1 MKFRKFYAL
10 TLLLL
15 FSHSIYSHDSE
26 CLVSKDTEYNRPCIE
41 RLKPRALNV
50 IDRTML
56 EPQATLFS
64 EDTEGVL
71 VKPDVPLIG
80 VLGASG
86 RTGILVIQE
95 LQSRDS
101 NIRAFSRNI
110 EKAKE
115 NISGDFEWV
124 YADVTK
130 PETLTVALQ
139 GVDILISTIGSTG
152 GDNSELIDYQ
162 GSINF
167 VDAAKE
173 SGVKHIIYMSSIGA
187 GGAENFSTVI
197 INLVTDKA
205 MKWKSLGEDYIRNSG
220 IDFTIVRPGGLR
232 GELGTLGIRFEQGD
246 EIIGW
251 IPRGDV
257 ASVLVASIYNP
268 DALNK
273 TFEVIN
279 DESLAIGA
287 WRDEF
292 KNLTT
297 DEYGKIATGN
307 LPINYILV
315 PLVILVLII
324 YLVRRRRKKRL

>member
-1 MKFRKFYAL
+1 MKFREFYTL

-86 RTGILVIQE
+86 RTGIYVIQE

-115 NISGDFEWV
+115 NVSGNFEWV

-197 INLVTDKA
+197 LNLVTDKA
-205 MKWKSLGEDYIRNSG
+205 MKWKSLGEEYIRNSS
-220 IDFTIVRPGGLR
+220 INFTIVRPGGLR
-232 GELGTLGIRFEQGD
+232 GDPGALGIKLAQGD
-246 EIIGW
+246 QIIGW

-257 ASVLVASIYNP
+257 ASVLVESIYNP

-279 DESLAIGA
+279 DESLVEDA

-297 DEYGKIATGN
+297 DEYGVIATGN

-315 PLVILVLII
+315 PLVVLVLII
-324 YLVRRRRKKRL
+324 YLIRRRRKKGF

>member
-1 MKFRKFYAL
+1 
-10 TLLLL
+10 
-15 FSHSIYSHDSE
+15 
-26 CLVSKDTEYNRPCIE
+26 
-41 RLKPRALNV
+41 
-50 IDRTML
+50 ML

-86 RTGILVIQE
+86 RTGIYVIQE

-115 NISGDFEWV
+115 NVSGDFEWV

-197 INLVTDKA
+197 LNLVTDKA
-205 MKWKSLGEDYIRNSG
+205 MKWKSLGEEYIRNSS
-220 IDFTIVRPGGLR
+220 INFTIVRPGGLR
-232 GELGTLGIRFEQGD
+232 GDPGALGIKLAQGD
-246 EIIGW
+246 QIIGW

-257 ASVLVASIYNP
+257 ASVLVESIYNP

-279 DESLAIGA
+279 DESLVEDA

-297 DEYGKIATGN
+297 DEYGVIATGN

-315 PLVILVLII
+315 PLVVLVLII
-324 YLVRRRRKKRL
+324 YLIRRRRKKGF

>member
-1 MKFRKFYAL
+1 MKFRKFYTL

-86 RTGILVIQE
+86 RTGIYVIQE

-152 GDNSELIDYQ
+152 GDSSELIDYQ

-197 INLVTDKA
+197 INLFTDKA
-205 MKWKSLGEDYIRNSG
+205 MKWKSLGEEYIRNSS
-220 IDFTIVRPGGLR
+220 INFTIVRPGGLR
-232 GELGTLGIRFEQGD
+232 GDPGALGIKLAQGD
-246 EIIGW
+246 QIIGW

-257 ASVLVASIYNP
+257 ASVLVESIYNP

-279 DESLAIGA
+279 DESLVEDA

-297 DEYGKIATGN
+297 DEYGVIATGN

-315 PLVILVLII
+315 PLVVLVLII
-324 YLVRRRRKKRL
+324 YLIRRRRKKRF

>member
-1 MKFRKFYAL
+1 MKFREFYVLA
-10 TLLLL
+10 TLLL
-15 FSHSIYSHDSE
+15 FSHSVYSHESE
-26 CLVSKDTEYNRPCIE
+26 CKVSEDTEYNRPCIE
-41 RLKPRALNV
+41 RLIPRALHI

-56 EPQATLFS
+56 EPQASIFS
-64 EDTEGVL
+64 EDTDGAL
-71 VKPDVPLIG
+71 VDTNLPLVA

-86 RTGILVIQE
+86 RTGAHVLEE
-95 LQSRDS
+95 LKARGG
-101 NIRAFSRNI
+101 NVRALSRNI

-115 NISGDFEWV
+115 KVSGDYEWV

-130 PETLTVALQ
+130 PETLTTALQ
-139 GVDILISTIGSTG
+139 GVDILISTVGSTG
-152 GDNSELIDYQ
+152 GDNSELIDYK

-187 GGAENFSTVI
+187 GGAENFSTAI

-220 IDFTIVRPGGLR
+220 IDFTIIRPGGLR
-232 GELGTLGIRFEQGD
+232 GDSGTLGIRFEQGD
-246 EIIGW
+246 KIIGW

-257 ASVLVASIYNP
+257 ASVLVESMFNS

-279 DESLAIGA
+279 DESLALDS

-292 KNLTT
+292 KNLET
-297 DEYGKIATGN
+297 DEFGIIATGN
-307 LPINYILV
+307 LPINYILF

-324 YLVRRRRKKRL
+324 YLIRRRRKKRL

>member
-1 MKFRKFYAL
+1 MKFREFYVLA
-10 TLLLL
+10 TLLL
-15 FSHSIYSHDSE
+15 FSHSVYSHESE
-26 CLVSKDTEYNRPCIE
+26 CKVSEDTEYNRPCIE
-41 RLKPRALNV
+41 RLIPRALHI

-56 EPQATLFS
+56 EPQASIFS
-64 EDTEGVL
+64 EDTDGAL
-71 VKPDVPLIG
+71 VDTNLPLVA

-86 RTGILVIQE
+86 RTGVHVLEE
-95 LQSRDS
+95 LKARGG
-101 NIRAFSRNI
+101 NVRALSRNI
-110 EKAKE
+110 ERAKE
-115 NISGDFEWV
+115 KVSGDFEWA

-130 PETLTVALQ
+130 PRTLTLALE

-187 GGAENFSTVI
+187 GGAENFSTAI

-220 IDFTIVRPGGLR
+220 IDFTIIRPGGLR
-232 GELGTLGIRFEQGD
+232 GDPGTLGIRFEQGD
-246 EIIGW
+246 KIIGW

-257 ASVLVASIYNP
+257 ASVLVESMFNS

-279 DESLAIGA
+279 DESLALDA

-292 KNLTT
+292 KNLKM
-297 DEYGKIATGN
+297 DEYGIIATGN
-307 LPINYILV
+307 LPINYILF

-324 YLVRRRRKKRL
+324 YLIRRRRKKRL

>member
-1 MKFRKFYAL
+1 MKFREFYTL

-86 RTGILVIQE
+86 RTGIYVIQE

-197 INLVTDKA
+197 LNLVTDKA
-205 MKWKSLGEDYIRNSG
+205 MKWKSLGEEYIRNSS
-220 IDFTIVRPGGLR
+220 INFTIVRPGGLR
-232 GELGTLGIRFEQGD
+232 GDPGALGIKLAQGD
-246 EIIGW
+246 QIIGW

-257 ASVLVASIYNP
+257 ASVLVESIYNP

-279 DESLAIGA
+279 DESLVEDA

-297 DEYGKIATGN
+297 DEYGVIATGN

-315 PLVILVLII
+315 PLVALVLII
-324 YLVRRRRKKRL
+324 YLIRRRRKKGF